1 MTNHFQ
7 GRSWLKEIDYTP
19 KELEYLIDF
28 AAHLKALKH
37 AHIPHPYLQGKN
49 IALLFEKTSTRTRSA
64 FTVASIDLGAHPEF
78 LGKNDIQF
86 GKKESTAD
94 TAKVLGRMFDGIEYR
109 GFAQQTVEDLAK
121 YSGVPVWNG
130 LTDEWHPT
138 QMIADFLTLKEQFG
152 HLKGLTLAYLGDGRS
167 NMGNSL
173 IVTAAMLGVNIHIGA
188 PKDLQPAADIVAIA
202 QKYAAETGSEVLV
215 TDDAKAAANGA
226 DALYTDVWI
235 SMGEDVDPAERINAL
250 KPYQINAALVAATG
264 KADTIIMHCLPAYH
278 DHNTVVG
285 KQLGEQFGMAAL
297 EITDEVFNSA
307 KSVVFDEAENRMHA
321 IKAIMAATLGDLFIP
336 DSLFD

>member
-1 MTNHFQ
+1 
-7 GRSWLKEIDYTP
+7 
-19 KELEYLIDF
+19 
-28 AAHLKALKH
+28 
-37 AHIPHPYLQGKN
+37 
-49 IALLFEKTSTRTRSA
+49 LLFEKTSTRTRSA
-64 FTVASIDLGAHPEF
+64 FTVAAIDLGAHPEF

-94 TAKVLGRMFDGIEYR
+94 TAQVLGRMFDGIEYR
-109 GFAQQTVEDLAK
+109 GYAQATVETLAK
-121 YSGVPVWNG
+121 YAGVPVWNG

-152 HLKGLTLAYLGDGRS
+152 HLKGLTLAYFGDGRS

-173 IVTAAMLGVNIHIGA
+173 IVTAAMLGVNFHLGA
-188 PKDLQPAADIVAIA
+188 PQSLWPTQEVIDIAK
-202 QKYAAETGSEVLV
+202 KYADQNGSELVL
-215 TDDAKAAANGA
+215 TQDATFAAQGA

-235 SMGEDVDPAERINAL
+235 SMGEDVDPAERINKL
-250 KPYQINAALVAATG
+250 KPYQINAGLVAATG

-278 DHNTVVG
+278 DHQTVVG
-285 KQLGEQFGMAAL
+285 KQLGEQFGMDAL
-297 EITDEVFNSA
+297 EITDEVFQSPR
-307 KSVVFDEAENRMHA
+307 SVVFTEAENRMHA

>member
-1 MTNHFQ
+1 MTNHFE

-188 PKDLQPAADIVAIA
+188 PKALQPAADIVAIA

-215 TDDAKAAANGA
+215 TDDAQAAAKGA

-285 KQLGEQFGMAAL
+285 KQLGEQFGMDAL
-297 EITDEVFNSA
+297 EITDDVFNSA